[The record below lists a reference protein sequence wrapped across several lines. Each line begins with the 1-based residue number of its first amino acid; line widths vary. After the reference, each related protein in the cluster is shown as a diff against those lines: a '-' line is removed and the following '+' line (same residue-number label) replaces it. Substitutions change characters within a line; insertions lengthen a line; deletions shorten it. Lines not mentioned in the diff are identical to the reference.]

1 MYASEPVF
9 VEPLE
14 KEAAKSLDIE
24 SAMLRRIDEGLP
36 GARRWLGMYREM
48 LLDHRYRATFDAS
61 PLIKKAKS
69 SINLCCDRQG

>member
-1 MYASEPVF
+1 LYASEPVL

-14 KEAAKSLDIE
+14 KEAAKPLDIE

-48 LLDHRYRATFDAS
+48 LLDHRYRAAFDAS
-61 PLIKKAKS
+61 IKEAE
-69 SINLCCDRQG
+69 SIFNLCCD